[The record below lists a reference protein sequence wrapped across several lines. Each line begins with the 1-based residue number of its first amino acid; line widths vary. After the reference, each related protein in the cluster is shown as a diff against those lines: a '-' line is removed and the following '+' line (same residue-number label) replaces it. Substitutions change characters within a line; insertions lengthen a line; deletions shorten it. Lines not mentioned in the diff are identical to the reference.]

1 MPYDSQTHHRRSIR
15 KRGYDYALPG
25 WYFVTLCTEGKKHAF
40 GCIIEW
46 CMELND
52 AGRMVADVWKR
63 LPLRFPTLIVD
74 EFVVMPNH
82 FHAIFQLAGAPP
94 SPRSGQAL
102 VGARGGDNVGAPLV
116 GALRK
121 RAGTSPAPTVGQIV
135 GTYKSLTANQYL
147 QGGRQSA
154 WLSMPEGLW
163 QRNYYEHIIRN
174 DRELEITRVYV
185 RENPARWDTDQE
197 NIT

>member
-1 MPYDSQTHHRRSIR
+1 M
-15 KRGYDYALPG
+15 
-25 WYFVTLCTEGKKHAF
+25 
-40 GCIIEW
+40 
-46 CMELND
+46 
-52 AGRMVADVWKR
+52 
-63 LPLRFPTLIVD
+63 
-74 EFVVMPNH
+74 
-82 FHAIFQLAGAPP
+82 
-94 SPRSGQAL
+94 
-102 VGARGGDNVGAPLV
+102 
-116 GALRK
+116 GALEK